1 MGDPT
6 RTAAQ
11 REGMD
16 TFDVIIVGGG
26 LAGLAA
32 AYTLVREGAEVLVL
46 ERGDYAGAKN
56 LTGGRLYLNPVR
68 ALFPELLEKAPL
80 ERGIVRE
87 DICLL
92 GKSGSV
98 TNSYDARAG
107 LAGPPQSASVLRARF
122 DRWLAKEVEQLG
134 APVVTKSAVEDLI
147 LDNGRVKGIVVTG
160 EEIGADVV
168 LACDGVL
175 SLTAE
180 KAGLR
185 TPGGPEHHAVGI
197 KEIIELD
204 EGVIDDRFNLGPGE
218 GTARLFLGEATQG
231 RFGGGFLYT
240 NRTSLSIGIVLG
252 IDSLAGIP
260 GEPSAPEIFDA
271 FKNRPEVQ
279 SLIRGGQTVEYGAH
293 VIPEGGMAGV
303 GKLCGDGIL
312 VAGDAA
318 GFALNTGLIVRGMD
332 YALASGYWAA
342 RAVLEAKKKGDFSA
356 ASLACYEALL
366 RDSFVLK
373 DFETARHAPEALRN
387 PRFYGH
393 YPDLALGILE
403 DLFAVPGGPKDRL
416 FSTVRRRLPFREILA
431 MIRDMKGMVKI

>member
-1 MGDPT
+1 
-6 RTAAQ
+6 
-11 REGMD
+11 MD
-16 TFDVIIVGGG
+16 KFDVIIVGAG

-68 ALFPELLEKAPL
+68 SLLPELLEKAPL

-87 DICLL
+87 EICLL
-92 GKSGSV
+92 GKTGSF
-98 TNSYDARAG
+98 TGSYDARSG
-107 LAGPPQSASVLRARF
+107 PAGPPQSASVLRARF
-122 DRWLAKEVEQLG
+122 DRWLAKEVEQQG
-134 APVVTKSAVEDLI
+134 VPVVTKSAVEDLI
-147 LDNGRVKGIVVTG
+147 LENGRVKGIVVTG

-185 TPGGPEHHAVGI
+185 SPGHPEHYAVGI

-204 EGVIDDRFNLGPGE
+204 EGVIDDRFNVSPGE
-218 GTARLFLGEATQG
+218 GAARLFLGEATQG

-252 IDSLAGIP
+252 IDVLGGAS
-260 GEPSAPEIFDA
+260 GEPTAPEIFDA
-271 FKNRPEVQ
+271 FKNRPEIQ
-279 SLIRGGQTVEYGAH
+279 SLLRGGQTVEYGAH

-303 GKLCGDGIL
+303 GKLFGDGIL

-342 RAVLEAKKKGDFSA
+342 RAVLEAKGRNDFSA
-356 ASLACYEALL
+356 ASLACYEAFL

-387 PRFYGH
+387 PRFYGR
-393 YPDLALGILE
+393 YPDLAMGILK
-403 DLFAVPGGPKDRL
+403 DLFAVPEGPKDKL
-416 FSTVRRRLPFREILA
+416 FSTVRRHLPLREILA
-431 MIRDMKGMVKI
+431 VLRDMKGMVKI

>member
-1 MGDPT
+1 
-6 RTAAQ
+6 
-11 REGMD
+11 MD
-16 TFDVIIVGGG
+16 KFDVIIVGAG

-32 AYTLVREGAEVLVL
+32 AHTLVREGAEVLVL

-68 ALFPELLEKAPL
+68 PLFPELLEKAPL

-87 DICLL
+87 EICLL
-92 GKSGSV
+92 GRNGSV
-98 TNSYDARAG
+98 TESYDTRAG

-147 LDNGRVKGIVVTG
+147 LENGRVKGIVVTG

-185 TPGGPEHHAVGI
+185 SPGKTEHYAVGI

-204 EGVIDDRFNLGPGE
+204 EGVIDDRFNVGPGE
-218 GTARLFLGEATQG
+218 GAARLFLGEATQG

-252 IDSLAGIP
+252 IDALGGVP

-303 GKLCGDGIL
+303 GRLCGDGIL

-318 GFALNTGLIVRGMD
+318 GLALNTGLIVRGMD

-342 RAVLEAKKKGDFSA
+342 RAVLEAKKQNDFSA
-356 ASLACYEALL
+356 VSLACYEAFL
-366 RDSFVLK
+366 RNSFVLK

-393 YPDLALGILE
+393 YPDLAMGILE

-416 FSTVRRRLPFREILA
+416 FSTVRRHLPLREILA
-431 MIRDMKGMVKI
+431 MIRDMKGMVKV

>member
-1 MGDPT
+1 M
-6 RTAAQ
+6 
-11 REGMD
+11 EK
-16 TFDVIIVGGG
+16 FDAIIVGAG

-32 AYTLVREGAEVLVL
+32 AHTLVREGAEVLVL

-68 ALFPELLEKAPL
+68 PLFPGLLEKAPL

-87 DICLL
+87 EICLL
-92 GKSGSV
+92 GKKGSV
-98 TNSYDARAG
+98 TTSYDARTGQAG
-107 LAGPPQSASVLRARF
+107 LSQSASVLRARF

-134 APVVTKSAVEDLI
+134 VPIVTKGAVEDLI
-147 LDNGRVKGIVVTG
+147 LENGRVKGIVVTG

-185 TPGGPEHHAVGI
+185 KPGSPGHYAVGI
-197 KEIIELD
+197 KEIVELD
-204 EGVIDDRFNLGPGE
+204 EGVIEDRFHVGPGE
-218 GTARLFLGEATQG
+218 GAARLFLGEATRG

-240 NRTSLSIGIVLG
+240 NRTSVSVGIVLG
-252 IDSLAGIP
+252 IDALEGKP
-260 GEPSAPEIFDA
+260 GEPTAPEIFDA

-279 SLIRGGQTVEYGAH
+279 SLLRGGQTVEYGAH
-293 VIPEGGMAGV
+293 VIPEGGVAAV

-342 RAVLEAKKKGDFSA
+342 RAFLEAKGRNDFSA
-356 ASLACYEALL
+356 ASLACYEAFL

-393 YPDLALGILE
+393 YPDFALGILE
-403 DLFAVPGGPKDRL
+403 DLFAVPAGPKEKL
-416 FSTVRRRLPFREILA
+416 FATARRHLPLREVLA
-431 MIRDMKGMVKI
+431 LLRDMKGMMKI

>member
-1 MGDPT
+1 
-6 RTAAQ
+6 
-11 REGMD
+11 MD
-16 TFDVIIVGGG
+16 TFDVIVVGAG

-32 AYTLVREGAEVLVL
+32 AHTLAREGAEVLVL

-68 ALFPELLEKAPL
+68 PLFPGLLEKAPL
-80 ERGIVRE
+80 ERAIVRE
-87 DICLL
+87 EICLL
-92 GKSGSV
+92 GKKGSV
-98 TNSYDARAG
+98 TKSYDARAG
-107 LAGPPQSASVLRARF
+107 LAGPPQSATVLRARF

-134 APVVTKSAVEDLI
+134 APLVTKSAVEEVI
-147 LDNGRVKGIVVTG
+147 LENGRVKGIVVTG

-185 TPGGPEHHAVGI
+185 SPGKPDHYAVGI

-204 EGVIDDRFNLGPGE
+204 EGVIDDRFNVGPGE
-218 GTARLFLGEATQG
+218 GAARLFLGEATQG

-240 NRTSLSIGIVLG
+240 NRTSISIGIVLG
-252 IDSLAGIP
+252 IDALEGRA

-279 SLIRGGQTVEYGAH
+279 SLLRGGQTVEYGAH

-318 GFALNTGLIVRGMD
+318 GFALNTGLLVRGMD

-342 RAVLEAKKKGDFSA
+342 RAVLEAKQRNDFSA
-356 ASLACYEALL
+356 ASLACYEAFL
-366 RDSFVLK
+366 RDSFVMK

-403 DLFAVPGGPKDRL
+403 DLFAVPEGPKGKL
-416 FSTVRRRLPFREILA
+416 FASARRHLPFRELLA
-431 MIRDMKGMVKI
+431 LARDMKTMVKL

>member
-1 MGDPT
+1 
-6 RTAAQ
+6 
-11 REGMD
+11 MD
-16 TFDVIIVGGG
+16 KFDVIIVGAG

-32 AYTLVREGAEVLVL
+32 AHTLVREGAEVLVL

-68 ALFPELLEKAPL
+68 PLFPELLEKAPL

-87 DICLL
+87 EICLL
-92 GKSGSV
+92 GRNGSV
-98 TNSYDARAG
+98 TESYDTRAG

-147 LDNGRVKGIVVTG
+147 LENGRVKGIVVTG

-185 TPGGPEHHAVGI
+185 SPGKTEHYAVGI

-204 EGVIDDRFNLGPGE
+204 EGVIDDRFNVGPGE
-218 GTARLFLGEATQG
+218 GAARLFLGEATQG

-252 IDSLAGIP
+252 IDALGGVP

-303 GKLCGDGIL
+303 GRLCGDGIL

-318 GFALNTGLIVRGMD
+318 GLALNTGLIVRGMD

-342 RAVLEAKKKGDFSA
+342 RAVLEAKKQNDFSA
-356 ASLACYEALL
+356 ASLACYEAFL
-366 RDSFVLK
+366 RNSFVLK

-393 YPDLALGILE
+393 YPDLAMGILE

-416 FSTVRRRLPFREILA
+416 FSTVRRHLPLREILA
-431 MIRDMKGMVKI
+431 MIRDMKGMVKV

>member
-1 MGDPT
+1 M
-6 RTAAQ
+6 
-11 REGMD
+11 EK
-16 TFDVIIVGGG
+16 FDAIIVGAG

-32 AYTLVREGAEVLVL
+32 AYTLAGEGAEVLVL

-56 LTGGRLYLNPVR
+56 LTGGRLYLNPVKPLL
-68 ALFPELLEKAPL
+68 AGLLEKAPL

-87 DICLL
+87 DICLM
-92 GKSGSV
+92 GKRGSA
-98 TNSYDARAG
+98 TTSYDARAG

-134 APVVTKSAVEDLI
+134 APIVTKSAVEEVI
-147 LDNGRVKGIVVTG
+147 LENGRVKGIVVTE

-185 TPGGPEHHAVGI
+185 GPGRPGHYAVGI

-204 EGVIDDRFNLGPGE
+204 EGVIDDRFNVNPGE
-218 GTARLFLGEATQG
+218 GAARLFLGEATQG

-240 NRTSLSIGIVLG
+240 NRTSISLGIVLG
-252 IDSLAGIP
+252 IAVLEGKP
-260 GEPSAPEIFDA
+260 GEPTAPEIFDA
-271 FKNRPEVQ
+271 FKQRPEIQ
-279 SLIRGGQTVEYGAH
+279 SLLRGGQTVEYGAH
-293 VIPEGGMAGV
+293 VIPEGGLAGV
-303 GKLCGDGIL
+303 GKLSSDGIL

-332 YALASGYWAA
+332 YALASGCLAA

-356 ASLACYEALL
+356 ASLACYEAFL
-366 RDSFVLK
+366 RDSFVRK
-373 DFETARHAPEALRN
+373 DFETARHAPEVLRN
-387 PRFYGH
+387 PRFFGH
-393 YPDLALGILE
+393 YPDFALAILE
-403 DLFAVPGGPKDRL
+403 DLFAVPAGPKEKL
-416 FSTVRRRLPFREILA
+416 FSAARRHLPLKEILA
-431 MIRDMKGMVKI
+431 LLGDMKGMTKV